1 MSLKKQALSG
11 IFWTFLEQFSNRIV
25 TFLVSIILARLLL
38 PEEFGL
44 IAMISVFY
52 SIARILIES
61 GLTQSIIRSEDVDDV
76 EYSTVF
82 YFNFFVG
89 IIVYFFLY
97 QSAPLVASFYNQS
110 QLTNIIRVY
119 GIILIINSLSSI
131 QFTKLSKN
139 MDFKTQIIVV
149 VPSMIIGSLV
159 GIYLAYHKFGVWSLV
174 YAEIVK
180 ASLTTIQVFWHSKW
194 IPLLKFNFEK
204 LKKHLKFGLN
214 MMFSYLL
221 DVIYKNIYIILIG
234 KYFSPEQLG
243 YYSRADLLKQL
254 PVANL
259 VFALNKV
266 TLPLFSSINNDEEK
280 LKRAYKKIMSLI
292 TFLIAPLLIF
302 MIVLAEPII
311 VLLFTEKWLPA
322 VPYFQLLAFTGILH
336 PIQSYNMN
344 ILLVKGES
352 RLYLILEITKKII
365 ITISVLLTYQ
375 YGINTLIIF
384 QIILSVLFFLIN
396 SYFAGRLINYS
407 TYQQIKDLFPIILMA
422 LFSGVFLY
430 YFDLWVLKY
439 HFINLFR
446 ILIGMAF
453 GFIVFLI
460 PFILLKSE
468 NIFEI
473 VKIIK
478 LSKLRGITKKIRN

>member
-52 SIARILIES
+52 SIARILIDS
-61 GLTQSIIRSEDVDDV
+61 GLTQSVIRSEDVDD
-76 EYSTVF
+76 EDYSTVF
-82 YFNFFVG
+82 YFNFFVS
-89 IIVYFFLY
+89 IIVYFLLY
-97 QSAPLVASFYNQS
+97 YSAPLVSSFYNQN

-119 GIILIINSLSSI
+119 GLILIINSLSSI
-131 QFTKLSKN
+131 QFTKLSKSMN
-139 MDFKTQIIVV
+139 FKTQIIVA

-180 ASLTTIQVFWHSKW
+180 ASLTTIQIFWHSKW
-194 IPLLKFNFEK
+194 IPLLRFNFEK
-204 LKKHLKFGLN
+204 LKKHLRFGLN

-221 DVIYKNIYIILIG
+221 DVIYKNIYVIFIG
-234 KYFSPEQLG
+234 KFYSSEQLG

-266 TLPLFSSINNDEEK
+266 TFPLFSSINNDTDK
-280 LKRAYKKIMSLI
+280 LKRAYQKIMSLI
-292 TFLIAPLLIF
+292 TFIIAPLMVF
-302 MIVLAEPII
+302 MLVLAEPIT
-311 VLLFTEKWLPA
+311 VLLFTEKWLPS
-322 VPYFQLLAFTGILH
+322 VPYFQLLALVGILQ

-352 RLYLILEITKKII
+352 KLYLILEFSKKII
-365 ITISVLLTYQ
+365 ITISVLFTYQ

-384 QIILSVLFFLIN
+384 QIILAVLFFFIN
-396 SYFAGRLINYS
+396 SYYAGRLINYS
-407 TYQQIKDLFPIILMA
+407 TFNQIKDLFPIIIMA
-422 LFSGVFLY
+422 FISGVILY
-430 YFDLWVLKY
+430 YFDIHLLNKY
-439 HFINLFR
+439 LNDFLR
-446 ILIGMAF
+446 ISVGMLL
-453 GFIVFLI
+453 GFSIFVI
-460 PFILLKSE
+460 PFIIFKHDNILELCEMLKQPNRSQNE
-468 NIFEI
+468 
-473 VKIIK
+473 K
-478 LSKLRGITKKIRN
+478 

>member
-1 MSLKKQALSG
+1 MSLKKQAISG
-11 IFWTFLEQFSNRIV
+11 IFWTFLQQFSNRII

-61 GLTQSIIRSEDVDDV
+61 GLTQSIIRSEDVDEE

-82 YFNFFVG
+82 YFNFFVS
-89 IIVYFFLY
+89 IIVYFLLF
-97 QSAPLVASFYNQS
+97 QSAPLVSSFYNQN
-110 QLTNIIRVY
+110 QLTNIIRAY
-119 GIILIINSLSSI
+119 GVILVINSLSSI
-131 QFTKLSKN
+131 QFTKLSKSMN
-139 MDFKTQIIVV
+139 FKTQIIVA

-180 ASLTTIQVFWHSKW
+180 ASLTTLQVFWYSKW
-194 IPLLKFNFEK
+194 VPLLKFNYFK

-221 DVIYKNIYIILIG
+221 DVVYKNIYVIFIG
-234 KYFSPEQLG
+234 KFYSSEQLG

-266 TLPLFSSINNDEEK
+266 TLPLFSSINNDAEK
-280 LKRAYKKIMSLI
+280 LKRAYQKIMSLI
-292 TFLIAPLLIF
+292 TFVIAPLLVF
-302 MIVLAEPII
+302 MVVLAEPII
-311 VLLFTEKWLPA
+311 VLLFTEKWLPS
-322 VPYFQLLAFTGILH
+322 VPYFQLLAFVGILQ

-352 RLYLILEITKKII
+352 KLYLILEVSKKII
-365 ITISVLLTYQ
+365 ITISVLFTYQ

-384 QIILSVLFFLIN
+384 QIILSVLFFFMN

-407 TYQQIKDLFPIILMA
+407 TYYQIKDLFPIVFMA
-422 LFSGVFLY
+422 FISGVILY
-430 YFDLWVLKY
+430 YFDIYILNEY
-439 HFINLFR
+439 FNDFFR
-446 ILIGMAF
+446 ISSGMLL
-453 GFIVFLI
+453 GFSIFLV
-460 PFILLKSE
+460 PFIIFKHD
-468 NIFEI
+468 NILEI
-473 VKIIK
+473 SKILRISKFKK
-478 LSKLRGITKKIRN
+478 LNE